1 MKTKKIIHIITTIE
15 RGGAEIQLLTLA
27 QKQIERENEVEIFY
41 LKGKPELA
49 NNFKELGVSI
59 NSTLANKSLIIQ
71 IFLFRSLIH
80 KNNFLVHAHL
90 PQAELVAASACK
102 NKRFVITRHNFEPF
116 WPNKPRIISVFLSRY
131 TSNRAASII
140 AISNAIKEY
149 SLVCKEISKKVNI
162 TVVHYGFAITN
173 SKVTNK
179 AQIVHPELEDHNAF
193 KIGTIGRLVPGKNY
207 FTMLSSIKLTLD
219 KIPNM
224 KFFIVGTGKSE
235 TDLKK
240 LCKDMQI
247 ESSVIWLGKT
257 AYVHEFL
264 RKIDLFI
271 FASNG
276 EGFGLA
282 LLEAM
287 QANKPILAPRNS
299 AIPEVLGVGYLGLYP
314 TGDHKSLAD
323 KILYVNSELRSVN
336 ELTSGFKSQLKLF
349 DSDIMADRIIQ
360 VYESVGF

>member
-1 MKTKKIIHIITTIE
+1 MKIKKIIHIITTIE

-27 QKQIERENEVEIFY
+27 QKQIERKNEVEIFY
-41 LKGKPELA
+41 LKGKPELSD
-49 NNFKELGVSI
+49 NFKELGISI

-71 IFLFRSLIH
+71 IYRFRRYIH

-116 WPNKPRIISVFLSRY
+116 WPNKPRIISILLSRY

-162 TVVHYGFAITN
+162 NVVYYGFAITN

-179 AQIVHPELEDHNAF
+179 SQIIHPELENSNIY

-207 FTMLSSIKLTLD
+207 FTMLSSIGLIVE
-219 KIPNM
+219 KIPEV
-224 KFFIVGTGKSE
+224 KFFIVGTGKSGTE
-235 TDLKK
+235 LKK
-240 LCKDMQI
+240 LCKQMQI
-247 ESSVIWLGKT
+247 DSHVIWLGKT
-257 AYVHEFL
+257 VHVREFL

-271 FASNG
+271 FASHG

-287 QANKPILAPRNS
+287 QANKPILAPNNS
-299 AIPEVLGVGYLGLYP
+299 AIPEVLGVGYPGLYP
-314 TGDHKSLAD
+314 TGDHKFLAD
-323 KILYVNSELRSVN
+323 RILYVNSESKSVN
-336 ELTSGFKSQLKLF
+336 ELTAGFKSQLKIF
-349 DSDIMADRIIQ
+349 DSEIMADRIIH

>member
-1 MKTKKIIHIITTIE
+1 MKTKKIVHIITTIE
-15 RGGAEIQLLTLA
+15 RGGAEVQLLTLA
-27 QKQIERENEVEIFY
+27 QQQVERKNEVEIFY
-41 LKGKPELA
+41 LKGKPDLA
-49 NNFKELGVSI
+49 DNFKELGISI
-59 NSTLANKSLIIQ
+59 NTTLANKNIIAQ
-71 IFLFRSLIH
+71 IYRFRRYTH

-102 NKRFVITRHNFEPF
+102 KRRFVVTRHNFEPF
-116 WPNKPRIISVFLSRY
+116 WPNKPRIISILLSRY

-162 TVVHYGFAITN
+162 IVVHYGFAISN
-173 SKVTNK
+173 VEVKNK
-179 AQIVHPELEDHNAF
+179 AQIVHPELEDSNAF

-207 FTMLSSIKLTLD
+207 FTMLTSIKLTLE
-219 KIPNM
+219 KIPDI

-235 TDLKK
+235 IELKK
-240 LCKDMQI
+240 LCKELQI
-247 ESSVIWLGKT
+247 ESNVIWLGKT
-257 AYVHEFL
+257 AHVHEFL

-287 QANKPILAPRNS
+287 QANKPILAPSNS

-314 TGDHKSLAD
+314 TGDHKLLAD
-323 KILYVNSELRSVN
+323 KILYVNSESSSIN
-336 ELTSGFKSQLKLF
+336 ELTSGYKSQLELF
-349 DSDIMADRIIQ
+349 DSNIMANKIMQ
-360 VYESVGF
+360 VYETIEF